1 MFSHIFVGV
10 SQFERALAFY
20 TPVMAALG
28 IELRFCDASKPWAAW
43 QSSPGPRP
51 LFIIGHPFDG
61 QPHAPGNGQMAGLL
75 ASSRAQ
81 VEAAHAAALASPAC
95 VRTTTPTTTAPISAT
110 PTATSWL
117 WPATKPLP
125 ADVPTRLVQSAHQP
139 CASGPGEQLRQN
151 KCRMPSCTPAIS
163 RPTAAAPPSPA
174 AAVSTWIGFIRKAAL
189 PWLSIFARLAY
200 RPVRLDRK

>member
-43 QSSPGPRP
+43 QSSPGLRP

-81 VEAAHAAALASPAC
+81 VEAAHAAALAHGGSCEGQPGLRPHYHANYYGAYFRDPDGNKLAVACHEAPA
-95 VRTTTPTTTAPISAT
+95 S
-110 PTATSWL
+110 
-117 WPATKPLP
+117 
-125 ADVPTRLVQSAHQP
+125 
-139 CASGPGEQLRQN
+139 
-151 KCRMPSCTPAIS
+151 
-163 RPTAAAPPSPA
+163 
-174 AAVSTWIGFIRKAAL
+174 
-189 PWLSIFARLAY
+189 
-200 RPVRLDRK
+200 